1 MKKFILILLSILMVA
16 GLAGG
21 AYVLLKDNIT
31 GTQIEQPNDSSTDDN
46 TDSGNNGD
54 NSGGNTDSGNT
65 NSGNTDNGNPDDG
78 GESNLPTLK
87 GLKIP
92 ENEADYI
99 IDGLQ
104 MQSGASLYIAE
115 DAERPALRF
124 SCNITSEL
132 KEAVAADDSKQ
143 VAMLVF
149 PLKFFEQ
156 VNTGEYTY
164 IDWVTEFDKAGLDSY
179 YLSVFEDN
187 FNASGDDYYFRFRLE
202 NIPYGAMNMEVCAL
216 GVIVTTNSDGSK
228 TYQYSS
234 FPDGVT
240 YRSNARSVAYV
251 ASASLNAHTLGME
264 TFDEAKLAKIK
275 SYVNEAVDYANGL
288 EEATNDNSKFAF
300 SVYPS
305 SSQNL
310 SVGETLTLSV
320 TVSPDVNVPIWYRST
335 DESVIIVDENGKIT
349 AKKAGTAVIGVYVAG
364 EAFGI
369 TINVS

>member
-1 MKKFILILLSILMVA
+1 MKKFIYILVCILLIA
-16 GLAGG
+16 GIAGG
-21 AYVLLKDNIT
+21 GYVLVRELTT
-31 GTQIEQPNDSSTDDN
+31 GTQVEQPNDSSTDDGSDN
-46 TDSGNNGD
+46 KDNADSSGGNSD
-54 NSGGNTDSGNT
+54 GGNTDSGNT
-65 NSGNTDNGNPDDG
+65 DNGNTDT
-78 GESNLPTLK
+78 GEDNNLPTLK

-99 IDGLQ
+99 INGLQ
-104 MQSGASLYIAE
+104 MQSGASLYIGE
-115 DAERPALRF
+115 DATRPALRF

-132 KEAVAADDSKQ
+132 KETVQADSNKQ
-143 VAMLVF
+143 IAMLVF

-164 IDWVTEFDKAGLDSY
+164 IDWITEFDKAGLDSY

-187 FNASGDDYYFRFRLE
+187 FNANGNDYFYRFRLE
-202 NIPYGAMNMEVCAL
+202 NIPYDAMNMEVCAL

-251 ASASLNAHTLGME
+251 AAASLNAHTLGLE
-264 TFDEAKLAKIK
+264 TFDETKLAKIK
-275 SYVNEAVDYANGL
+275 SYVNEAMDKGNGL
-288 EEATNDNSKFAF
+288 TEATDDNSTFAF
-300 SVYPS
+300 TVYPS
-305 SSQNL
+305 TTQNM

-320 TVSPDVNVPIWYRST
+320 TISPDVNVPIWYRST
-335 DESVIIVDENGKIT
+335 DEGVITVEDNGKIT